1 LRTGE
6 ILFPNNTTNIGWT
19 LLFPQAATIV
29 TNIGWTLLFPQA
41 ATIVTNIGARR
52 KAQVM
57 DESVEEG

>member
-1 LRTGE
+1 LA
-6 ILFPNNTTNIGWT
+6 NNTTNIGWT

-29 TNIGWTLLFPQA
+29 TNIGAL
-41 ATIVTNIGARR
+41 R